1 MHISVVDSVKE
12 ACWCW
17 VSVCHGSIEGHIV
30 EQAIEGAFTVNSCV
44 TCQLPE
50 EEQLTLR
57 GTVIALSLAA
67 LCSIVADCATVSVDF
82 ITLFSSCWLQSYKT
96 PPKKT
101 KKSTCSKCFPL
112 HFLACTCTSAWSL
125 RILICFSS
133 GKKKLILLCT
143 LN

>member
-57 GTVIALSLAA
+57 GTVIAFSLAA

-82 ITLFSSCWLQSYKT
+82 ITLFSSCWLQS
-96 PPKKT
+96 
-101 KKSTCSKCFPL
+101 
-112 HFLACTCTSAWSL
+112 
-125 RILICFSS
+125 
-133 GKKKLILLCT
+133 
-143 LN
+143 